1 MTQRS
6 ENQKHERA
14 EAEEA
19 TCRRLPTA
27 LADHRR
33 TGRVAVAASYA
44 RNAEASPEKAAAQ
57 HAANRE
63 RACSDGFAI
72 PDELLFTDDGAPGM
86 RINPSLLHL
95 LAQCWDGG
103 VTHVY
108 VRDSSRFGRD
118 MKVVTSVM
126 AQLVVSGTQLIAGGV
141 RS

>member
-6 ENQKHERA
+6 ENQKHENA
-14 EAEEA
+14 GAKEA
-19 TCRRLPTA
+19 TCRRLPMA
-27 LADHRR
+27 PAKHRA
-33 TGRVAVAASYA
+33 TERVAVAASYA
-44 RNAEASPEKAAAQ
+44 RNAEASLEEAAAQ

-72 PDELLFTDDGAPGM
+72 PDEMLFTDDGAPGM